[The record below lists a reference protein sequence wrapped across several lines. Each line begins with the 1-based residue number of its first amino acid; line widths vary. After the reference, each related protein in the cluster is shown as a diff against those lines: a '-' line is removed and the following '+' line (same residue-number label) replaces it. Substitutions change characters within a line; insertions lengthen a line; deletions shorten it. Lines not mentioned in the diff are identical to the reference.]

1 MAFGVWRLTVDVC
14 SKFLNDKKSKHF
26 NNVSTQ
32 HLNQSTKA
40 LGGGLKSDQW
50 EGGLGKVM
58 VWGVDQGMVDIFQA
72 RATKHARR
80 CTCNNERVTKQ
91 TFCT

>member
-1 MAFGVWRLTVDVC
+1 MNACIYIVIGCLSVDVC

-32 HLNQSTKA
+32 HLKQSTKA

-58 VWGVDQGMVDIFQA
+58 VWGVDQGMVGEYISSTRDEACAIM
-72 RATKHARR
+72 
-80 CTCNNERVTKQ
+80 NV
-91 TFCT
+91 